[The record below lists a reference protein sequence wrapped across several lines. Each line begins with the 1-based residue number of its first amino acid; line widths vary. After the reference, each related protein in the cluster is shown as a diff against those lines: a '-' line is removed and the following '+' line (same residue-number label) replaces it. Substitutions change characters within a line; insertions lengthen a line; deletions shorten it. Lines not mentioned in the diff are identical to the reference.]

1 MRRTARY
8 RIESRFVSLLASQ
21 QMTCF
26 KFHLAQKQQD
36 ESQLMVHHR
45 ALEYEVTEDQLALAA
60 MHYLRAHYQEAA
72 DIYKNIFKNNRKYV
86 ALNVYIALCY
96 YKLDYYD
103 VSEEVLSS
111 YLQQFPHRYY

>member
-1 MRRTARY
+1 M
-8 RIESRFVSLLASQ
+8 
-21 QMTCF
+21 
-26 KFHLAQKQQD
+26 
-36 ESQLMVHHR
+36 
-45 ALEYEVTEDQLALAA
+45 EDQLALAA

-111 YLQQFPHRYY
+111 YLQQFPHRYELDKNLIFNLSNKKVRRH